1 VKTQLVPD
9 DLWFDY
15 HVVCRDEADG
25 VRVQIRVNG
34 VLVSDF
40 LDRERTHKSGHIAFQ
55 QHHEGSVIRLR
66 DIYVREL
73 R

>member
-1 VKTQLVPD
+1 
-9 DLWFDY
+9 
-15 HVVCRDEADG
+15 
-25 VRVQIRVNG
+25 VQIRVNG